1 MANPHLTPHA
11 IDEGTIKFNAQWHRQ
26 PLSLPVP
33 LELMACRDEIH
44 RLKLIGY
51 NQESGIGYG
60 NISIRT
66 DRGIL
71 ISGTQTG
78 QIYPIQADHFTLITA
93 YDLAQNQVVCH
104 GPVNGS
110 SESMTH
116 GVIYDAHPAIGAIIH
131 GHNLTLWHTL
141 RDRVPTSNP
150 DVAYGTPA
158 MGQEILRLF
167 KQTAVMEQK
176 VIVMAGHEA
185 GIIFFGQDLQE
196 AKSTVLTHYGLTR
209 EQVTTQ

>member
-1 MANPHLTPHA
+1 MVEQNRPPHA
-11 IDEGTIKFNAQWHRQ
+11 IDEGTIKFNSQWHRQ
-26 PLSLPVP
+26 PLSCPVP
-33 LELMACRDEIH
+33 PELMACRDEIH

-51 NQESGIGYG
+51 DAESGVGYG
-60 NISIRT
+60 NISLRT

-78 QIYPIQADHFTLITA
+78 QIYPIHAEHFTLLTA
-93 YDLAQNQVVCH
+93 YDLAQNQVVCY
-104 GPVNGS
+104 GPVNAS

-116 GVIYDAHPAIGAIIH
+116 GVIYDANLAIGAIIH
-131 GHNLTLWHTL
+131 GHNLNLWATL

-150 DVAYGTPA
+150 NVPYGTPA

-167 KQTAVMEQK
+167 AETEVMEKK

-196 AKSTVLTHYGLTR
+196 AKSTVLSYRDRSSTG
-209 EQVTTQ
+209 